1 MLACPVLPSRQT
13 IALHLGH
20 HADLALGCAGS
31 HLHASPLPA
40 APTAKKGGPRPHH
53 SGDLLA
59 PRLRLRPPDPRASP
73 AQGVQERL
81 GGRRNRGVPTILP
94 VAPCFLPAQPP
105 AQKPRPPP
113 AVLQPLG
120 PSPRSPDSGR
130 GGAQGRSAGESW
142 GRRGQAQ
149 PTELQIP
156 VCPNSPGSKPDPGP
170 APSFRQRSSPQWG
183 WREASPAPLP
193 AAPNSDVHCA
203 TQGPR
208 YRVPA
213 LSYKSQGASRH
224 PGADGTPAHPLKGA
238 ATPPGSVCG
247 DGVRERGSGCFLR
260 HRTHPVSVPAPRA
273 VPSPAKGCGIAAYLS
288 SLGLP
293 APESRT
299 QDARRS
305 EYPGERCAGFGLEAL
320 SLRSC
325 PKFDPWGSWAS
336 SLESSLPG
344 ASFWAG
350 CTPPRGLPFSPLRHG
365 PFGS

>member
-1 MLACPVLPSRQT
+1 MPPHFQRRPQRRRAGHDPATPVTFSPRGSGSGPQTPELPQPRVRRRGWAEGETAGYLPFSPSLPASRRPSR
-13 IALHLGH
+13 LRRSPGHLP
-20 HADLALGCAGS
+20 LCSS
-31 HLHASPLPA
+31 HWVQV
-40 APTAKKGGPRPHH
+40 
-53 SGDLLA
+53 LA
-59 PRLRLRPPDPRASP
+59 PGTLA
-73 AQGVQERL
+73 GE
-81 GGRRNRGVPTILP
+81 
-94 VAPCFLPAQPP
+94 
-105 AQKPRPPP
+105 
-113 AVLQPLG
+113 G
-120 PSPRSPDSGR
+120 PR
-130 GGAQGRSAGESW
+130 GGAQGSRGEGGDKPSPQNSKSRCAPILP
-142 GRRGQAQ
+142 GANQTQAPPLLFANVPARRG
-149 PTELQIP
+149 
-156 VCPNSPGSKPDPGP
+156 
-170 APSFRQRSSPQWG
+170 G
-183 WREASPAPLP
+183 WRDASPAPLP

-260 HRTHPVSVPAPRA
+260 HGTHPVSVPAPRA

-293 APESRT
+293 AQESRT

-325 PKFDPWGSWAS
+325 PKFDPSGSWAS
-336 SLESSLPG
+336 SLESSLPR